1 MTTTS
6 APEGAPSPA
15 AAADAANNAS
25 SSTAPAVDAVEDLAA
40 LRAAAAELAALK
52 AEGAAAR
59 KADREARK
67 RAQEEAERSGELAKA
82 LEAAKSRLAE
92 LEAVEPLAQRWRA
105 HEEAEVKRLD
115 AEAAALPEAVRA
127 LYADARDVDNKAKI
141 LAAFRAAGGSTAPA
155 KSVAAPP
162 ALGAPPAVTIVD
174 VEAALADPTGK
185 RLAEI
190 KARDPGAV
198 SQFFSSLLGKRAG
211 SNSLGVGR
219 FASARPTKAPN
230 A

>member
-6 APEGAPSPA
+6 APEGAPSSPA
-15 AAADAANNAS
+15 PADAGNAPAS
-25 SSTAPAVDAVEDLAA
+25 STEAVEDLAA

-59 KADREARK
+59 KADRDARK
-67 RAQEEAERSGELAKA
+67 KAQEEAERAGELAKA
-82 LEAAKSRLAE
+82 LETAKSRLAE
-92 LEAVEPLAQRWRA
+92 LEGLEPLAHRWRA
-105 HEEAEVKRLD
+105 HEEAEAKRLD

-127 LYADARDVDNKAKI
+127 LYADAGSIETKAKV
-141 LAAFRAAGGSTAPA
+141 LAAFRAAPASPGAAPP
-155 KSVAAPP
+155 KTVGAPP
-162 ALGAPPAVTIVD
+162 ALGAPPGVSTPDI
-174 VEAALADPTGK
+174 EAALADPSGK
-185 RLAEI
+185 KLAEI

-198 SQFFSSLLGKRAG
+198 SSFFAGLLGKSSG

-219 FASARPTKAPN
+219 FAARPTKAPN

>member
-6 APEGAPSPA
+6 APEGAPSAP
-15 AAADAANNAS
+15 AAADAATNAP
-25 SSTAPAVDAVEDLAA
+25 AAVDAVEDLAA

-59 KADREARK
+59 KADRDARK
-67 RAQEEAERSGELAKA
+67 KAQEEAEKAGELAKA
-82 LEAAKSRLAE
+82 LDAAKSRLAE
-92 LEAVEPLAQRWRA
+92 LEGLEPLAHRWRA

-127 LYADARDVDNKAKI
+127 LYTDAGSVEAKAKV
-141 LAAFRAAGGSTAPA
+141 LAAFRAAPGAPA
-155 KSVAAPP
+155 AKTVGTPP
-162 ALGAPPAVTIVD
+162 ALGAPPAVSGVD
-174 VEAALADPTGK
+174 VEAALKDPSGK
-185 RLAEI
+185 ALAEL
-190 KARDPGAV
+190 KARNPGAV
-198 SQFFSSLLGKRAG
+198 SSFFAGLLGKANG

-219 FASARPTKAPN
+219 FSARPTKAPN

>member
-6 APEGAPSPA
+6 APEGAPSAP
-15 AAADAANNAS
+15 AAADAATNAP
-25 SSTAPAVDAVEDLAA
+25 AAVDAVEDLAA

-59 KADREARK
+59 KADRDARK
-67 RAQEEAERSGELAKA
+67 KAQEEAEKAGELAKA
-82 LEAAKSRLAE
+82 LEQAKSRLAE
-92 LEAVEPLAQRWRA
+92 LEGLEPLAHRWRA

-127 LYADARDVDNKAKI
+127 LYSDASSVEAKAKV
-141 LAAFRAAGGSTAPA
+141 LAAFKAAPGAPA
-155 KSVAAPP
+155 AKTVGTPP
-162 ALGAPPAVTIVD
+162 ALGAPPAVSGVD
-174 VEAALADPTGK
+174 VEAALKDPSGK
-185 RLAEI
+185 ALAEL
-190 KARDPGAV
+190 KARNPGAV
-198 SQFFSSLLGKRAG
+198 SSFFAGLLGKSSA

-219 FASARPTKAPN
+219 FARPTKAPN

>member
-6 APEGAPSPA
+6 APEGAPSSPA
-15 AAADAANNAS
+15 PADAGSN
-25 SSTAPAVDAVEDLAA
+25 APAPADGVEDLAA

-59 KADREARK
+59 KADRDARK
-67 RAQEEAERSGELAKA
+67 KAQEEAEKAGELAKA
-82 LEAAKSRLAE
+82 LDAAKSRLAE
-92 LEAVEPLAQRWRA
+92 LEAVEPMAQRWRA

-127 LYADARDVDNKAKI
+127 LYADAAGVDAKAKI

-155 KSVAAPP
+155 KSVASPP
-162 ALGAPPAVTIVD
+162 ALGAPPAVTVVD

-219 FASARPTKAPN
+219 FSARPTKAPN

>member
-6 APEGAPSPA
+6 APEGAPSVT
-15 AAADAANNAS
+15 AAADAANNV
-25 SSTAPAVDAVEDLAA
+25 SSTSAAEPVEDLAA

-67 RAQEEAERSGELAKA
+67 RAQEEAEKAGELAKA

-92 LEAVEPLAQRWRA
+92 LEAVEPLAARWRA
-105 HEEAEVKRLD
+105 HEEAESKRLD

-127 LYADARDVDNKAKI
+127 LYVDAQGVDAKSKV
-141 LAAFRAAGGSTAPA
+141 LAAFRAAGGSTTPV
-155 KSVAAPP
+155 KSVAAAP
-162 ALGAPPAVTIVD
+162 ALGAPPAVTVVD

-219 FASARPTKAPN
+219 FASSARPTKAPN

>member
-6 APEGAPSPA
+6 APEGAPPIP
-15 AAADAANNAS
+15 AAADAANNAAP
-25 SSTAPAVDAVEDLAA
+25 STPAAADAVEDLAV

-67 RAQEEAERSGELAKA
+67 RAQEEAERAGELAKA
-82 LEAAKSRLAE
+82 LETAKSRLAE
-92 LEAVEPLAQRWRA
+92 LEAVEPLAARWRA
-105 HEEAEVKRLD
+105 HEEAEIKRLD

-127 LYADARDVDNKAKI
+127 LYSDADSVEAKAKV
-141 LAAFRAAGGSTAPA
+141 LAAFRAAPGAPA
-155 KSVAAPP
+155 AKTVASPP
-162 ALGAPPAVTIVD
+162 ALGAPPAVTVVD

-185 RLAEI
+185 KLAEI

-198 SQFFSSLLGKRAG
+198 ANFFSSILGGKKSG
-211 SNSLGVGR
+211 SESLGVAR
-219 FASARPTKAPN
+219 FARSIKAPN

>member
-6 APEGAPSPA
+6 APEGAPSA
-15 AAADAANNAS
+15 TAAADAANNAP
-25 SSTAPAVDAVEDLAA
+25 APAEGVEDLAA

-67 RAQEEAERSGELAKA
+67 RAQEEAEKAGELAKA

-105 HEEAEVKRLD
+105 HEEAESKRLD

-127 LYADARDVDNKAKI
+127 LYADARDVDGKAKI
-141 LAAFRAAGGSTAPA
+141 LAAFRAAGGSTAAP
-155 KSVAAPP
+155 KSVAAAP
-162 ALGAPPAVTIVD
+162 ALGAPPAVTVVD

-219 FASARPTKAPN
+219 FASSARPTKAPN

>member
-1 MTTTS
+1 MTTTP
-6 APEGAPSPA
+6 APEGAPSAP
-15 AAADAANNAS
+15 AAADAANNA
-25 SSTAPAVDAVEDLAA
+25 APAEGVEDIAA

-67 RAQEEAERSGELAKA
+67 RAQEEAEKAGELAKA
-82 LEAAKSRLAE
+82 LDAAKSRLAE
-92 LEAVEPLAQRWRA
+92 LEGLEPLAQRWRA
-105 HEEAEVKRLD
+105 HEESEAKRLD

-127 LYADARDVDNKAKI
+127 LYADAQGVDAKGKI
-141 LAAFRAAGGSTAPA
+141 LAAFRAAAGNAAPA
-155 KSVAAPP
+155 KPVANPP

-198 SQFFSSLLGKRAG
+198 SQFFSSLLGKKSG

-219 FASARPTKAPN
+219 FSARPTKAPN

>member
-6 APEGAPSPA
+6 APEGAPSTTAP
-15 AAADAANNAS
+15 ADAGSNA
-25 SSTAPAVDAVEDLAA
+25 APAVDDIAA

-59 KADREARK
+59 KADRDARK
-67 RAQEEAERSGELAKA
+67 RAQEEAEKAGELAKA
-82 LEAAKSRLAE
+82 LDAAKSRLAE
-92 LEAVEPLAQRWRA
+92 LEGLEPLAQRWRA
-105 HEEAEVKRLD
+105 HEEAEAKRLD
-115 AEAAALPEAVRA
+115 AEAAALPDAVRA
-127 LYADARDVDNKAKI
+127 LYADASGVDAKAKI
-141 LAAFRAAGGSTAPA
+141 LAAFRAAGGSTAAP
-155 KSVAAPP
+155 KSVASPP
-162 ALGAPPAVTIVD
+162 ALGAPPAVTVVD

-198 SQFFSSLLGKRAG
+198 SQFFTSLLGKRAG

-219 FASARPTKAPN
+219 FSARPTKAPN

>member
-1 MTTTS
+1 MTTTT
-6 APEGAPSPA
+6 APEGVPSAPAP
-15 AAADAANNAS
+15 ADAGTNA
-25 SSTAPAVDAVEDLAA
+25 TPVDAVEDLAA

-67 RAQEEAERSGELAKA
+67 RAQEEAEKAGELAKA
-82 LEAAKSRLAE
+82 LDAAKSRLAE

-105 HEEAEVKRLD
+105 HEESEAKRLD

-127 LYADARDVDNKAKI
+127 LYADARDLDAKSKV
-141 LAAFRAAGGSTAPA
+141 LAAFRAAGSAPAAAKTVGTAPA
-155 KSVAAPP
+155 I
-162 ALGAPPAVTIVD
+162 GAPPSVTAVD
-174 VEAALADPTGK
+174 VEAALADPSGK
-185 RLAEI
+185 KLAEI

-198 SQFFSSLLGKRAG
+198 AQFFSSLLGKRAG

-219 FASARPTKAPN
+219 FSARPTKAPN

>member
-1 MTTTS
+1 MTTNS
-6 APEGAPSPA
+6 APEGAPSAP
-15 AAADAANNAS
+15 AAADAANNA
-25 SSTAPAVDAVEDLAA
+25 APAEGVEDLAA

-59 KADREARK
+59 KADRDARK

-82 LEAAKSRLAE
+82 LDAAKSRLAE
-92 LEAVEPLAQRWRA
+92 LEGLEPLAAKWRTY
-105 HEEAEVKRLD
+105 EEAESKRLD
-115 AEAAALPEAVRA
+115 AEAATLPDAVRD
-127 LYADARDVDNKAKI
+127 LYSAASDVEGRRKV
-141 LAAFRAAGGSTAPA
+141 LAAFRAAGGAPA
-155 KSVAAPP
+155 APKAVGAAPSI
-162 ALGAPPAVTIVD
+162 GAPPSVGAVDI
-174 VEAALADPTGK
+174 EAALADPTGK

-198 SQFFSSLLGKRAG
+198 SQFFASLLGKSSG

-219 FASARPTKAPN
+219 FARPTKAPN

>member
-1 MTTTS
+1 MITTS
-6 APEGAPSPA
+6 APEGAPSAP
-15 AAADAANNAS
+15 AAADAANNAP
-25 SSTAPAVDAVEDLAA
+25 APADGVEDLAA

-67 RAQEEAERSGELAKA
+67 KAQEEAEKAGELAKA

-105 HEEAEVKRLD
+105 HEEAEAKRLD

-127 LYADARDVDNKAKI
+127 LYADAQGVDAKSKV

-155 KSVAAPP
+155 KSVAAAP

-198 SQFFSSLLGKRAG
+198 SQFFSSLLGKKSG

-219 FASARPTKAPN
+219 FARPTKAPN

>member
-6 APEGAPSPA
+6 APEGAPSA
-15 AAADAANNAS
+15 
-25 SSTAPAVDAVEDLAA
+25 TAPADAGSNAPAPAEGVEDLAA

-67 RAQEEAERSGELAKA
+67 RAQEEAEKAGELAKA

-92 LEAVEPLAQRWRA
+92 LEAVEPMAQRWRA

-127 LYADARDVDNKAKI
+127 LYADARDVDGKAKI

-155 KSVAAPP
+155 KSVAAAP
-162 ALGAPPAVTIVD
+162 ALGAPPAVTVVD

>member
-1 MTTTS
+1 MTTTT
-6 APEGAPSPA
+6 APEGAPSIP
-15 AAADAANNAS
+15 AAADAANAS
-25 SSTAPAVDAVEDLAA
+25 SSTTAPAVDAVEDLTA

-59 KADREARK
+59 KADRDARK
-67 RAQEEAERSGELAKA
+67 RAQEEAEKAGELAKA
-82 LEAAKSRLAE
+82 LDAAKSRLAE
-92 LEAVEPLAQRWRA
+92 LEGLEPLAHRWRA

-127 LYADARDVDNKAKI
+127 LYADASSVEAKAKV
-141 LAAFRAAGGSTAPA
+141 LAAFRVAPGAPAA
-155 KSVAAPP
+155 KSVGTPP
-162 ALGAPPAVTIVD
+162 ALGAPPAVAVVD
-174 VEAALADPTGK
+174 MEAALADPTGR

-198 SQFFSSLLGKRAG
+198 AQFFSGLLNKRAG

-219 FASARPTKAPN
+219 FSSSRPTKAPN

>member
-6 APEGAPSPA
+6 ALEGAPSTT
-15 AAADAANNAS
+15 AAADAANNV
-25 SSTAPAVDAVEDLAA
+25 APAVDAVEDLAA

-59 KADREARK
+59 KADRDARK
-67 RAQEEAERSGELAKA
+67 RAQEEAEKAGELAKA
-82 LEAAKSRLAE
+82 LDAAKSRLAE
-92 LEAVEPLAQRWRA
+92 LEGLEPLAQRWRA
-105 HEEAEVKRLD
+105 HEESEAKRLD
-115 AEAAALPEAVRA
+115 AEAHALPEAVRA
-127 LYADARDVDNKAKI
+127 LYADASGVDAKAKV
-141 LAAFRAAGGSTAPA
+141 LAAFRSAGGSTAPA
-155 KSVAAPP
+155 KSVSSPP
-162 ALGAPPAVTIVD
+162 ALGAPPAVTVVD

-198 SQFFSSLLGKRAG
+198 SQFFTSLLGKRAG
-211 SNSLGVGR
+211 STSLGVGR
-219 FASARPTKAPN
+219 FSARPTKAPN

>member
-6 APEGAPSPA
+6 APEGAPSAP
-15 AAADAANNAS
+15 AAADAANNAPVEG
-25 SSTAPAVDAVEDLAA
+25 AEDLAA

-59 KADREARK
+59 KADRDARK
-67 RAQEEAERSGELAKA
+67 RAQEEAEKAGELAKA
-82 LEAAKSRLAE
+82 LDAAKSRLAE
-92 LEAVEPLAQRWRA
+92 LEGLEPLAQRWRA
-105 HEEAEVKRLD
+105 HEEAEAKRLD

-127 LYADARDVDNKAKI
+127 LYADAQGVDAKGKI
-141 LAAFRAAGGSTAPA
+141 LAAFRAAAANAAPA
-155 KSVAAPP
+155 KAVGTAP
-162 ALGAPPAVTIVD
+162 ALGAPPSVGAVD

-185 RLAEI
+185 KLAEI

-198 SQFFSSLLGKRAG
+198 SAFFSSLLGKKSG
-211 SNSLGVGR
+211 SASLGVGR
-219 FASARPTKAPN
+219 FSARPTKAPN

>member
-6 APEGAPSPA
+6 APEGAPSAP
-15 AAADAANNAS
+15 AAADAATNA
-25 SSTAPAVDAVEDLAA
+25 APAVDAVEDLAA

-59 KADREARK
+59 KADRDARK
-67 RAQEEAERSGELAKA
+67 RAQEEAEKAGELAKA
-82 LEAAKSRLAE
+82 LDAAKSRLAE
-92 LEAVEPLAQRWRA
+92 LEGLEPLAHRWRA

-115 AEAAALPEAVRA
+115 SEAAALPEAVRA
-127 LYADARDVDNKAKI
+127 LYADAASVEAKAKV
-141 LAAFRAAGGSTAPA
+141 LAAFRAAPAAPA
-155 KSVAAPP
+155 AKTVGTPP
-162 ALGAPPAVTIVD
+162 ALGAPPAVSVVD
-174 VEAALADPTGK
+174 MEAALADPTGK
-185 RLAEI
+185 KLAEI

-198 SQFFSSLLGKRAG
+198 AQFFSGLLGKRGG

-219 FASARPTKAPN
+219 FASRPTKAPN

>member
-6 APEGAPSPA
+6 APEGAPST
-15 AAADAANNAS
+15 
-25 SSTAPAVDAVEDLAA
+25 TAPADAGSNAPAPAEGVEDLAA

-67 RAQEEAERSGELAKA
+67 RAQEEAEKAGELAKA

-92 LEAVEPLAQRWRA
+92 LEAVEPMAQRWRA

-127 LYADARDVDNKAKI
+127 LYADARDVDGKAKI
-141 LAAFRAAGGSTAPA
+141 LAAFRASGGSTAPA
-155 KSVAAPP
+155 KSVAAAP
-162 ALGAPPAVTIVD
+162 ALGAPPAVTVVD

-219 FASARPTKAPN
+219 FSARPTKAPN

>member
-6 APEGAPSPA
+6 APEGAPSLP

-25 SSTAPAVDAVEDLAA
+25 PAVDAVEDLAA

-59 KADREARK
+59 KADRDSRK
-67 RAQEEAERSGELAKA
+67 RAQEEAERAGELAKA
-82 LEAAKSRLAE
+82 LETAKSRLAE
-92 LEAVEPLAQRWRA
+92 LEASEPLAQKWRTY
-105 HEEAEVKRLD
+105 EEAESKRLD
-115 AEAAALPEAVRA
+115 EEAKALPDAVRD
-127 LYADARDVDNKAKI
+127 LYASAGDVEARRKV
-141 LAAFRAAGGSTAPA
+141 LAAFRAMPSTPA
-155 KSVAAPP
+155 AKAVASPP
-162 ALGAPPAVTIVD
+162 ALGAPPAVSVVD

-185 RLAEI
+185 KLAEI

-198 SQFFSSLLGKRAG
+198 ANFFSSILGGKKSG
-211 SNSLGVGR
+211 SDSLGIGR
-219 FASARPTKAPN
+219 FARGAKAPN

>member
-6 APEGAPSPA
+6 APDGAPSNPTV
-15 AAADAANNAS
+15 ADATNNAS
-25 SSTAPAVDAVEDLAA
+25 SSTPAAADAVEDLAA

-52 AEGAAAR
+52 ADAAAAR
-59 KADREARK
+59 KVDREARK
-67 RAQEEAERSGELAKA
+67 RAQEEAEKAGELAKA
-82 LEAAKSRLAE
+82 LEEAKSRLAE
-92 LEAVEPLAQRWRA
+92 LEGLEPLAHRWRA
-105 HEEAEVKRLD
+105 HEESEVKRLD
-115 AEAAALPEAVRA
+115 AEAATLPEAVRA
-127 LYADARDVDNKAKI
+127 LYADAAGIEGKSKV
-141 LAAFRAAGGSTAPA
+141 LAAFRSAPGAPAA

-162 ALGAPPAVTIVD
+162 ALGAPPAVTVVD

-198 SQFFSSLLGKRAG
+198 ANFFASILGGKKSG
-211 SNSLGVGR
+211 SESLGIGR
-219 FASARPTKAPN
+219 FSRPVAKAPN

>member
-6 APEGAPSPA
+6 APEGAPSA
-15 AAADAANNAS
+15 TAAADAANNA
-25 SSTAPAVDAVEDLAA
+25 PALAEGVEDLAA

-92 LEAVEPLAQRWRA
+92 LEAVEPMAQRWRA

-127 LYADARDVDNKAKI
+127 LYADARDVDGKSKI

-155 KSVAAPP
+155 KSVAAAP
-162 ALGAPPAVTIVD
+162 ALGAPPAVTVVD

-219 FASARPTKAPN
+219 FSARPTKAPN

>member
-1 MTTTS
+1 MTTTT
-6 APEGAPSPA
+6 APEGAPSAPA
-15 AAADAANNAS
+15 PADAGTNA
-25 SSTAPAVDAVEDLAA
+25 APADAVEDLAA

-59 KADREARK
+59 KADRDARK
-67 RAQEEAERSGELAKA
+67 RAQEEAEKAGELAKA
-82 LEAAKSRLAE
+82 LDAAKSRLAE

-105 HEEAEVKRLD
+105 HEESEAKRLD

-127 LYADARDVDNKAKI
+127 LYADAQGIDAKSKV
-141 LAAFRAAGGSTAPA
+141 LAAFRAAGGAPAATKTVGTAPA
-155 KSVAAPP
+155 I
-162 ALGAPPAVTIVD
+162 GAPPSVTAVD

-185 RLAEI
+185 KLAEI

-198 SQFFSSLLGKRAG
+198 AQFFSSLLGKRAG

-219 FASARPTKAPN
+219 FSARPTKAPN

>member
-1 MTTTS
+1 MTTTT
-6 APEGAPSPA
+6 APEGAPSAPA
-15 AAADAANNAS
+15 PADAGSN
-25 SSTAPAVDAVEDLAA
+25 APAPAEGVEDLAA

-67 RAQEEAERSGELAKA
+67 RAQEEAEKAGELAKA
-82 LEAAKSRLAE
+82 LDAAKSRLAE
-92 LEAVEPLAQRWRA
+92 LEGLEPLAARWRA
-105 HEEAEVKRLD
+105 HEESEAKRLD

-127 LYADARDVDNKAKI
+127 LYADARDLDAKSKV
-141 LAAFRAAGGSTAPA
+141 LAAFRAAGGAPAAPKTVGTAPA
-155 KSVAAPP
+155 I
-162 ALGAPPAVTIVD
+162 GAPPSVTAVD

-185 RLAEI
+185 KLAEI

-198 SQFFSSLLGKRAG
+198 AQFFSSLLGKRAG

-219 FASARPTKAPN
+219 FSARPTKAPN